1 MGRSP
6 SRLRRGDALRAGS
19 STATNRRQFE
29 TVPRNADQ
37 VNVIL
42 GPRYPV
48 LANRDEFIASCRS
61 RIDNVSE
68 RAVPRVDEIVTSYAG
83 LGERRGRCA
92 IGLSTQLDQ
101 LYSGL
106 GAHQKYHIFTS
117 GQVVLAHPCDCWG
130 ECRPE
135 EAGPGRQTQRP
146 DEQSD
151 SAAPARAEQ
160 QTHQTDQQ
168 ADQANRDKQEQR
180 AGQQE
185 ARRTSDRGNH
195 HHSQADGSDKRSLVA
210 ALSSVGCGT
219 SVH

>member
-19 STATNRRQFE
+19 STATHRRQLE

-37 VNVIL
+37 INVIL

-48 LANRDEFIASCRS
+48 LANRDEFIASCLS
-61 RIDNVSE
+61 RVDDVSE
-68 RAVPRVDEIVTSYAG
+68 RAVPCVDEIFASYAG

-101 LYSGL
+101 LYSAL
-106 GAHQKYHIFTS
+106 GAHQKYHILTS
-117 GQVVLAHPCDCWG
+117 GQVVLAHPCECWG

-146 DEQSD
+146 YEQSD
-151 SAAPARAEQ
+151 SAAPARA
-160 QTHQTDQQ
+160 D
-168 ADQANRDKQEQR
+168 RDEQEQR

-185 ARRTSDRGNH
+185 ARRASDRGNH

-219 SVH
+219 SVT